1 VLGFGLDRAYAL
13 RIPVG
18 RAGDRADV
26 PADGVTVL
34 DQSWAGHDTI
44 TDAI

>member
-1 VLGFGLDRAYAL
+1 MLGFGLGRGYAL

-26 PADGVTVL
+26 TVDGVTVL

-44 TDAI
+44 TEAV